1 MDKNVQVFFEEF
13 IRCRESHQKD
23 KAKNEGNIR
32 VGPEITAKY
41 QQLLRMGKESDN
53 RLLIQKNTEN
63 IAIGFYKN
71 QNNTNYSYGDFN
83 IVSDAKVNILD
94 YVKIIRNNNLNE
106 DVRKELYD
114 HRLFQTSFE
123 LNKIRTE
130 LIRNGIKR
138 EEATTFVLDEY
149 KKLGPLGID
158 EEKEITKNM
167 KKILE
172 SKKITKSSESSSEFA
187 DEYDLLLDKS
197 IEKEQVMHIKTQVPK
212 KEQTKKLE
220 KKFLNEGQKHNP
232 VEQAEVSFSEDE
244 QRLLKIKEAFQEYL
258 KDNTGK
264 PLSGFLEK
272 EDVGWLIDRAKQLRQ
287 QRMMQGA
294 PTKNVNDHCKAESP
308 VQIKSEEE
316 NNRLNKIETSYKNYL
331 KDETKEPKKED
342 IAWLIDRVEEG
353 IKQQKKM
360 RAPSPGKTTK
370 KRNEKKKHTNANE
383 IGMTINGYPFLFSEV
398 LTYLTKN
405 I

>member
-13 IRCRESHQKD
+13 IKCRETHQKN
-23 KAKNEGNIR
+23 KSKNEGNIR

-41 QQLLRMGKESDN
+41 QQLLRMGKESDE

-63 IAIGFYKN
+63 ITIGFYKN
-71 QNNTNYSYGDFN
+71 QDNTKYSYGDFN
-83 IVSDAKVNILD
+83 IVSDAKINILD
-94 YVKIIRNNNLNE
+94 YMKIIRNNNLNE

-172 SKKITKSSESSSEFA
+172 NKKITKSSGSSLEFA
-187 DEYDLLLDKS
+187 EEYDSLIDKS
-197 IEKEQVMHIKTQVPK
+197 IEKEQVMQIKTQIHK
-212 KEQTKKLE
+212 KEQTKKSE
-220 KKFLNEGQKHNP
+220 SKFLNEGQKSNS
-232 VEQAEVSFSEDE
+232 VEQAEISFSEDE

-264 PLSGFLEK
+264 PLSVFLEK
-272 EDVGWLIDRAKQLRQ
+272 EDIGWLIDRAKQLRQ
-287 QRMMQGA
+287 ERMMQGA
-294 PTKNVNDHCKAESP
+294 STKNVNDHCKVESP

-360 RAPSPGKTTK
+360 QTPSLVKTTTK
-370 KRNEKKKHTNANE
+370 KKRKEKVYE
-383 IGMTINGYPFLFSEV
+383 R
-398 LTYLTKN
+398 
-405 I
+405 